1 MNQRTRSFLIGSAAV
16 ILLGLGT
23 GLVAYY
29 NGGLPTI
36 LGQTSDAEFK
46 YLPASAAA
54 VGYADVRSIMAS
66 EFRQKLREVLPTG
79 EEKDKIQAEFGV
91 DIENDIDTVSA
102 AYLGGGTPE
111 SVVVIVSGRFNVGQI
126 EAKATEHG
134 AVVEEYKGKKMLVFS
149 EASSDSTAT
158 HHSSGGVAFLE
169 VGTLA
174 LGEAGAIRQAIDAA
188 ESGQDV
194 RKNAELMKV
203 VNDVRGSGN
212 AWFVGKFDAI
222 AAAHTLPEEL
232 KSRIPAISTFA
243 VSAHVN
249 GGFSGAIRVD
259 ARDET
264 AAQQLR
270 DVVRGALA
278 AGQLIAADDPRV
290 NTMLKSMQITGSGN
304 TVGLTFTIPAGL
316 LDVMKG
322 LATAHGRPQT
332 APESTPHQ
340 IHK

>member
-1 MNQRTRSFLIGSAAV
+1 
-16 ILLGLGT
+16 
-23 GLVAYY
+23 
-29 NGGLPTI
+29 
-36 LGQTSDAEFK
+36 
-46 YLPASAAA
+46 
-54 VGYADVRSIMAS
+54 MAS
-66 EFRQKLREVLPTG
+66 EFRQKIREVLPTG

-102 AYLGGGTPE
+102 AYLGGGTPK
-111 SVVVIVSGRFNVGQI
+111 SLVVIVRGRFDAGQI

-134 AVVEEYKGKKMLVFS
+134 AVAEEYKGKKMLVFS
-149 EASSDSTAT
+149 QSSSDTTT

-203 VNDVRGSGN
+203 VNDVRGTGN

-222 AAAHTLPEEL
+222 ASAHALPDEL
-232 KSRIPAISTFA
+232 KSRIPAINTFA
-243 VSAHVN
+243 VATHVN
-249 GGFSGAIRVD
+249 GGLSGSIRVD

-264 AAQQLR
+264 AAQQAL

-290 NTMLKSMQITGSGN
+290 DAMLKSFQITAAAARWASRSRC
-304 TVGLTFTIPAGL
+304 
-316 LDVMKG
+316 
-322 LATAHGRPQT
+322 RPVS
-332 APESTPHQ
+332 ST
-340 IHK
+340 

>member
-1 MNQRTRSFLIGSAAV
+1 MNQRTRRFLIGSAAV

-29 NGGLPTI
+29 NGGLPMR
-36 LGQTSDAEFK
+36 LGTQDAELN
-46 YLPASAAA
+46 YMPLNSAA
-54 VGYADVRSIMAS
+54 VGYADVRSIMTS

-79 EEKDKIQAEFGV
+79 EEKNRIQAEFGV

-102 AYLGGGTPE
+102 AYLGGATAKQ
-111 SVVVIVSGRFNVGQI
+111 VVVVVRGRFNTATI

-134 AVVEEYKGKKMLVFS
+134 AVAEEYKGKKMLVFS
-149 EASSDSTAT
+149 GSPNGEHAT
-158 HHSSGGVAFLE
+158 GGVAFLE
-169 VGTLA
+169 AGTIA
-174 LGEAGAIRQAIDAA
+174 LGEANAIRAAIDAA

-194 RKNAELMKV
+194 RKNAEIMKI
-203 VNDVRGSGN
+203 VNDVRGTGN

-222 AAAHTLPEEL
+222 APTEALPEEL
-232 KSRIPAISTFA
+232 KARIPALNTFA

-249 GGFSGAIRVD
+249 GGLSGAVRAE

-278 AGQLIAADDPRV
+278 AGQLLAADNPKVDAV
-290 NTMLKSMQITGSGN
+290 LKSLQITGSGN
-304 TVGLTFTIPAGL
+304 TVGVTFTLPAGF
-316 LDVMKG
+316 LDVLKSIAAAQ
-322 LATAHGRPQT
+322 ATGSHPGQH
-332 APESTPHQ
+332 TPR
-340 IHK
+340 

>member
-29 NGGLPTI
+29 NGGLPI
-36 LGQTSDAEFK
+36 LGQTSDAELQ

-54 VGYADVRSIMAS
+54 VGYADVRSIMTS

-91 DIENDIDTVSA
+91 DIENDIDTVAA

-111 SVVVIVSGRFNVGQI
+111 SVVVIVRGRFNAAQI

-134 AVVEEYKGKKMLVFS
+134 AVVEEYKGKKMLVFT
-149 EASSDSTAT
+149 EASGDATAA

-169 VGTLA
+169 VGVLA

-188 ESGQDV
+188 ETGQDV
-194 RKNAELMKV
+194 RKNADLMKV

-259 ARDET
+259 ARDEK

-290 NTMLKSMQITGSGN
+290 DTMLKSMQITGSGN

-322 LATAHGRPQT
+322 LATAHGMPH
-332 APESTPHQ
+332 APESTPQ

>member
-16 ILLGLGT
+16 VLLGLGT

-46 YLPASAAA
+46 YLPASSAA
-54 VGYADVRSIMAS
+54 VGYADVRSIMTS
-66 EFRQKLREVLPTG
+66 EFRQRLREVLPTG

-91 DIENDIDTVSA
+91 DVENDIDTMSA
-102 AYLGGGTPE
+102 AYLGGDTAK
-111 SVVVIVSGRFNVGQI
+111 SVVVIVRGRFNAAQI

-134 AVVEEYKGKKMLVFS
+134 AVAEEYKGKKMLVFS
-149 EASSDSTAT
+149 TDNTAA

-188 ESGQDV
+188 ESGEDV

-222 AAAHTLPEEL
+222 AAAHTLPDEL
-232 KSRIPAISTFA
+232 KTRIPAINTFA

-278 AGQLIAADDPRV
+278 AGQLIASDDPRV

-304 TVGLTFTIPAGL
+304 TVGLTFTLPAGL

-322 LATAHGRPQT
+322 LATAHGMPHNESES
-332 APESTPHQ
+332 APRQ